1 MNITPTPETL
11 AGQPLSVLV
20 QMGRETVDEVNH
32 YYGAVQ
38 RMHLTSDYD
47 SMQQAVRA
55 LDVLGH
61 VAERLGIATY
71 DTYMDLVLEK
81 EKDRRSS
88 RSEQSETNINN
99 SSIHENAEV
108 SKEEDH
114 ETHEPGSAEF

>member
-20 QMGRETVDEVNH
+20 QMGRET
-32 YYGAVQ
+32 
-38 RMHLTSDYD
+38 
-47 SMQQAVRA
+47 